1 MRSLSA
7 IVVRPPLRA
16 LRTISPVAVLPAEQA
31 VSTVSSLL
39 AFADQADNAAGPLFA
54 SSLAPYLAFLY
65 FLRYENNGLSE
76 TAKNGF
82 TTLLVFV
89 FATVV
94 CSIVG
99 VKSFG
104 LTVQHSHIVPVRV

>member
-1 MRSLSA
+1 MLA
-7 IVVRPPLRA
+7 IAILCHPALAWEGRVDANGKQLRWQQH
-16 LRTISPVAVLPAEQA
+16 TIPFKLNPEG
-31 VSTVSSLL
+31 
-39 AFADQADNAAGPLFA
+39 DH
-54 SSLAPYLAFLY
+54 
-65 FLRYENNGLSE
+65 GLSE